1 MPKPKSY
8 PRKLLGHTNF
18 NPPIIY
24 TTETEIEHKWFYRV
38 YISCKCTFSAL
49 PGHQYIPS
57 YSLLETRFQKVQ
69 KFWLMGRAFGDL
81 SLYSEDPSFQTTAFS
96 ELLADQ
102 SLISW
107 PAAFMCGCL
116 PLLFW
121 QGEEKIFGL
130 WELDNSM
137 PCIANKSA

>member
-69 KFWLMGRAFGDL
+69 KFWLMGRAFWGPE
-81 SLYSEDPSFQTTAFS
+81 SLLRGSLFS
-96 ELLADQ
+96 DN
-102 SLISW
+102 S
-107 PAAFMCGCL
+107 
-116 PLLFW
+116 
-121 QGEEKIFGL
+121 IFG
-130 WELDNSM
+130 
-137 PCIANKSA
+137 AVG